1 MEQTLQKSLLMHVLN
16 VSVAAQVCTHV
27 NTPRNPERN
36 AQRRWQWVSVWETV
50 LCATCP
56 EETIYRMAEIGL
68 EAIGIAMHLDKGL
81 LIKELG
87 SALGPTQAMPCLLG
101 SYVRVPTSERA
112 EKPAVYWKRGSE
124 VSVHTGK
131 RRLNYM
137 AQESHQE
144 SNPCLVGKD
153 KSAG

>member
-1 MEQTLQKSLLMHVLN
+1 MHVLN
-16 VSVAAQVCTHV
+16 ISVAAQVCTHV
-27 NTPRNPERN
+27 NTLRNPERN

-56 EETIYRMAEIGL
+56 EETIYRMAEIRL
-68 EAIGIAMHLDKGL
+68 EAIGIAMLLDKGL

-87 SALGPTQAMPCLLG
+87 SALVPTQAMPCLLG
-101 SYVRVPTSERA
+101 SYVRVPTSEQRSQQ
-112 EKPAVYWKRGSE
+112 YWKRGSE

>member
-68 EAIGIAMHLDKGL
+68 EAIGIAMLLDNGL
-81 LIKELG
+81 LIKELD
-87 SALGPTQAMPCLLG
+87 SALGPTQAIPCLLG
-101 SYVRVPTSERA
+101 SYVRVPTSEQR
-112 EKPAVYWKRGSE
+112 
-124 VSVHTGK
+124 
-131 RRLNYM
+131 
-137 AQESHQE
+137 SHQCTGNE
-144 SNPCLVGKD
+144 ALRSVCTLGR
-153 KSAG
+153 GG